1 MFKKN
6 NSRKTV
12 SFLVS
17 GRGSNFQAVAEKIIS
32 GYIPARAGVL
42 ISDKADAAALGKAE
56 KMGIKS
62 VFIDPKLYPSKTD
75 YEKEIIRIMDEFQ
88 TDYIVAAGFMRILSP
103 YIINAYRNRIVNI
116 HPSLLPAFPGKDAQK
131 QAIEYGVRVTG
142 CTTHF
147 IDEGTDTGPIIMQHA
162 VKIEDRDTASSLSE
176 RLIKEEHKILIKS
189 IKLLCEEKIRLA
201 GRIVIIE

>member
-17 GRGSNFQAVAEKIIS
+17 GRGSNFQAVAEKIMS
-32 GYIPARAGVL
+32 GHIHARAGVL
-42 ISDKADAAALGKAE
+42 ISDKADAAALGKAD
-56 KMGIKS
+56 KMGIRS
-62 VFIDPKLYPSKTD
+62 MFIDPKLFPSKTD

-88 TDYIVAAGFMRILSP
+88 TDYIIAAGFMRILSP
-103 YIINAYRNRIVNI
+103 YIVNAYRNRIVNI

-131 QAIEYGVRVTG
+131 QAIEYGARITG

-147 IDEGTDTGPIIMQHA
+147 IDEGTDTGPIIFQHA
-162 VKIEDRDTASSLSE
+162 VKIENQDTVSSLSE

-189 IKLLCEEKIRLA
+189 IRLLCE
-201 GRIVIIE
+201 GRIKMDGRKVIIE